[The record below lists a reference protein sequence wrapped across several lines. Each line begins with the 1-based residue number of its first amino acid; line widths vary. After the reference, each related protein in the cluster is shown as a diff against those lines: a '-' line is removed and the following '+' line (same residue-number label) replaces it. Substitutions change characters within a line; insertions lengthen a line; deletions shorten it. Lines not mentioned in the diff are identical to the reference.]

1 MNVFP
6 FTIVGFD
13 LDGTLL
19 DTSAD
24 LAAAVNHALA
34 AEGRAPLPV
43 GEVRAMIGGGGRHML
58 SLALAATGG
67 GNEALLDRL
76 YPVMIDFYAANIAV
90 HTMPFPGALPMLD
103 ALAGLDVAIA
113 LVTNK
118 AESLA
123 RLLLDAV
130 GLTDRFATIVGGAGK
145 PSPVPIEAMIAR
157 CGGGRAA
164 FVGDSIYDV
173 GAAHGAGI
181 PAVACAFGFLNQP
194 VESLGADAV
203 IAHFDDLIPVLARL

>member
-34 AEGRAPLPV
+34 TEGRAPLPV
-43 GEVRAMIGGGGRHML
+43 DRVRPMIGGGGRHML

-67 GNEALLDRL
+67 GDRSMLDRL
-76 YPVMIDFYAANIAV
+76 YPVMIDFYAANIAI

-103 ALAGLDVAIA
+103 ALAGLDVTIA

-118 AESLA
+118 AERLA

-130 GLTDRFATIVGGAGK
+130 GITGRFATIVGGAGK
-145 PSPVPIEAMIAR
+145 PSPAPIEAMIAR

-164 FVGDSIYDV
+164 FVGDSVYDV
-173 GAAHGAGI
+173 GAAHAAGI
-181 PAVACAFGFLNQP
+181 PAIACAFGFLNQP
-194 VESLGADAV
+194 VETLGADAV
-203 IAHFDDLIPVLARL
+203 IAHFDDLIPVLERL